1 MDTQSLFSQILEGE
15 DARELLTHQKDSVLS
30 HGSLKNS
37 PPQSRLERFFVIK
50 DLLSDIER
58 KLQKAKDL
66 FFTEM
71 ERMALPELDMK
82 KDFQMAEIQKE
93 EYIENRKTRIFQE
106 QEDSFPGQKIL
117 EGIFDGQNM
126 IGPNGKQ
133 YHVPVNYA
141 SKSKLVEGDTLKL
154 TISGQGNFLY
164 KQIGPIER
172 VKIIATLDYNPD
184 MREYSA
190 KAQDKVWKVLTASIT
205 YYKGIPGDEI
215 VLIVPKEGMSTWAAV
230 ENIIKKDLL

>member
-1 MDTQSLFSQILEGE
+1 MDTQSLFSQILEEE
-15 DARELLTHQKDSVLS
+15 DLR
-30 HGSLKNS
+30 GS
-37 PPQSRLERFFVIK
+37 QSSRFERFFIIK
-50 DLLSDIER
+50 DLLCDIEK

-66 FFTEM
+66 FRQEM
-71 ERMALPELDMK
+71 ERMALPNFDAKRDL
-82 KDFQMAEIQKE
+82 QATEIQKE
-93 EYIENRKTRIFQE
+93 ELFEIKKTRVFQE
-106 QEDSFPGQKIL
+106 QEDLFPEQKIL

-126 IGPNGKQ
+126 IGLDGKQ

-172 VKIIATLDYNPD
+172 VRIVATLDYNPD

-190 KAQDKVWKVLTASIT
+190 KAQDKIWKVLTASIT

-215 VLIVPKEGMSTWAAV
+215 VLIVPKGRMSSWAAV
-230 ENIIKKDLL
+230 ENIIKKDLI